1 MRSKTLIASLL
12 LLTGITHAGV
22 DLDAIANKGAEL
34 RLKQLDEAIKK
45 TESNSISAPASN
57 VQANSVSPTPFNPL
71 MGTTALAT
79 DELKLLVIY
88 GVGKD
93 LMAKIAIGDR
103 GTLPV
108 RVGSK
113 FETWTVSAIND
124 NEVILEKSLNTKS
137 TKKTKKSRKSTANTN
152 RTITKKLTM
161 YASGTNSTSIPSVPV
176 TEINTAPRA
185 VTDSNPFAVKPF
197 IGLSNNAR

>member
-45 TESNSISAPASN
+45 AENNSISAPALN
-57 VQANSVSPTPFNPL
+57 VQPNSVSPTPLNPL

-103 GTLPV
+103 GILPI

-137 TKKTKKSRKSTANTN
+137 AKKEKKSKKSTAN

-161 YASGTNSTSIPSVPV
+161 YANGTNITSIPTVPV
-176 TEINTAPRA
+176 TEINTAHRA

>member
-12 LLTGITHAGV
+12 LLTGIAHAGV

-45 TESNSISAPASN
+45 TENNSIAA
-57 VQANSVSPTPFNPL
+57 QALNMPPNSVSPTPFNPL
-71 MGTTALAT
+71 MGSTTLAA

-103 GTLPV
+103 GILPI

-124 NEVILEKSLNTKS
+124 NEVILEKSLRAKNV
-137 TKKTKKSRKSTANTN
+137 KKTKKSSTSTANLN
-152 RTITKKLTM
+152 STITKKLTM
-161 YASGTNSTSIPSVPV
+161 YASGTNNTSIPAVPV
-176 TEINTAPRA
+176 TEINAAPRA

-197 IGLSNNAR
+197 MGLSNNAR